1 MANKDL
7 RVEGKTVEEAVHK
20 AATLLEV
27 LPEDLSVEIIDPGSQ
42 GFLGFNRRPAVIM
55 ARRAREN
62 PEEDGSTRESA
73 SGQVDRL
80 NEETVAAEV
89 PGKEERQ
96 QGYVWVEN
104 GKICVK
110 GDELPAT
117 IITGNHFE
125 LYVNGQPVA
134 DEVAVRAGDS
144 IEVRPRVE
152 KEDGAWQL
160 LVSSDGL
167 KAELVIK
174 PGYIHTWELKD
185 HSPATQ
191 LLLEGDP
198 VDVALPAITR
208 EQLEAELNRQQVTYG
223 IDAEALQKACT
234 ATENLKLV
242 IARGK
247 LPQAGEDA
255 RVECFFSTDE
265 ITRVDVGEEERVDYR
280 EMVVRVSV
288 AIGDLLAVKIPPR
301 PGVPGVTVTGKPVAP
316 PEPGDIELVAGQG
329 TEVIDGQRAVAKIEG
344 RPKLRRL
351 HKKAIIDVLPVLFHK
366 GDVNLESGNLKF
378 KGSINISGS
387 ITDTMQVV
395 ATQDLE
401 VAGDVTR
408 ATVSAGGSI
417 IIRNNCIGSSLVAGG
432 ASGIFQVAEPIL
444 SDLAESLCLLRGAA
458 QQIEKS
464 AGKQL
469 RTASQVD
476 MGYLLNVLVE
486 NKFKKIP
493 LLVTSLEKLTR
504 DIEEG
509 VEEQSL
515 IQLARELSRAF
526 HNAAA
531 IRGLKLEEL
540 DNFIRALQEMADYCQ
555 EVPRGKG
562 NITLN
567 YSLNSNLRASGQVKI
582 LGRGCFNT
590 NIKAGDRVEIKGV
603 FRGGSIYA
611 GNDVY
616 LQEMGSPGEV
626 RTLVRVAEG
635 KLIKVAKI
643 WPSSVLQIGKRI
655 RSIETEKDRVLAYLD
670 SEKNLTLGT
679 F

>member
-1 MANKDL
+1 VANKDL

-27 LPEDLSVEIIDPGSQ
+27 LPEDLTVEIIDQGSR
-42 GFLGFNRRPAVIM
+42 GFLGFNHRSAVIM
-55 ARRAREN
+55 ARRARET
-62 PEEDGSTRESA
+62 PEEDGSSREPA
-73 SGQVDRL
+73 SGQVERL
-80 NEETVAAEV
+80 NEETVAVEV
-89 PGKEERQ
+89 PGKEEPQ

-104 GKICVK
+104 DKIYVE

-125 LYVNGQPVA
+125 LYVNEQPVTGEA
-134 DEVAVRAGDS
+134 AVRAGDS

-152 KEDGAWQL
+152 KEEGTWQL

-167 KAELVIK
+167 KAEVVIK

-185 HSPATQ
+185 HSPANR

-198 VDVALPAITR
+198 VDVAVPALTR
-208 EQLEAELNRQQVTYG
+208 EQLEAELNRQQVTHG

-255 RVECFFSTDE
+255 QVECLFSTDE
-265 ITRVDVGEEERVDYR
+265 ITRVEVGEEERVDYR
-280 EMVVRVSV
+280 EMVVRTSV
-288 AIGDLLAVKIPPR
+288 AIGDLLAVKVPPR
-301 PGVPGVTVTGKPVAP
+301 PGVPGVTVTGKPIAP
-316 PEPGDIELVAGQG
+316 PEPGDIELVAGKG
-329 TEVIDGQRAVAKIEG
+329 TEVIDGKRAVAKIEG
-344 RPKLRRL
+344 RPQLRRL
-351 HKKAIIDVLPVLFHK
+351 RKKAIIDVLPVLFHK

-401 VAGDVTR
+401 VAGDVTG

-417 IIRNNCIGSSLVAGG
+417 TVRNNCIGSSLVAGG
-432 ASGIFQVAEPIL
+432 ASSIFQGAEPIL
-444 SDLAESLCLLRGAA
+444 SDLAESLCLLQGAA
-458 QQIEKS
+458 QQLGKS

-504 DIEEG
+504 DVEEG
-509 VEEQSL
+509 AEEQAL

-531 IRGLKLEEL
+531 IQGLNLEEL
-540 DNFIRALQEMADYCQ
+540 GNFIRALQEMADYCQ

-590 NIKAGDRVEIKGV
+590 DIMAGDRVEIKGV
-603 FRGGSIYA
+603 FRRGSIYA
-611 GNDVY
+611 GNDVH
-616 LQEMGSPGEV
+616 LQEMGSPGGA

-635 KLIKVAKI
+635 KLIKVVKI
-643 WPSSVLQIGKRI
+643 WPNSVLQIGKRI
-655 RSIETEKDRVLAYLD
+655 SSVETEKDRVLAYLD